1 MNEPGADPGVL
12 APAGPVRQTD
22 LAAFAAAGLRLVR
35 LRCRVNPAR
44 DVARWRDAGATR
56 CILQLLS
63 PEPARRLTSPQAF
76 VERASPDLDAYM
88 EAGVR
93 YVEVHG
99 EPNRADRG
107 AGVSWQDGAAFNM
120 WFEEVYAIL
129 RERFGEAIRLGFP
142 ALAPSDGPHPDPTA
156 AIPEGPFLAQCERA
170 LQVAD
175 WISIHVFW
183 RTVEEMR
190 GFEGGMRCLRRYLE
204 HFPEQHFIVTAF
216 ANVNPDLRP
225 RTRGEQ
231 YAEFLTLMAQYDR
244 VLGVSGYLLRSSDPR
259 YGPLAWT
266 RIDGEPTAVVT
277 ELAARAR
284 LPDYTRMQMAWP
296 TLRRRYL
303 QLFGANQRAYY
314 RCCQLTGGHNGVDLD
329 VGGSAE
335 GAAPI
340 TAAWDGTVTQ
350 VAFDA
355 DGYGYHV
362 RVRSYGPEG
371 EAVTLLYAHFT
382 AIEVA
387 VGTLVSRGDL
397 LGYVAAP
404 EGEAVAPHL
413 HLGMRMEG
421 VRLPQVYNGL
431 NPRPYLGPECA
442 PKAPL

>member
-1 MNEPGADPGVL
+1 LSEPGADPGVL

-56 CILQLLS
+56 FILQLLS

-76 VERASPDLDAYM
+76 VERASPDLESYLKV
-88 EAGVR
+88 GVR

-120 WFEEVYAIL
+120 WFEEICAVM

-142 ALAPSDGPHPDPTA
+142 ALAPSHGPYPDPTA
-156 AIPEGPFLAQCERA
+156 AIPEDPFLSQCERA

-175 WISIHVFW
+175 WIALHVFW

-190 GFEGGMRCLRRYLE
+190 GFDGGMRCLRRYLE

-216 ANVNPDLRP
+216 ANVNPDLSP
-225 RTRGEQ
+225 RVRGEQ

-244 VLGVSGYLLRSSDPR
+244 VLGASGYLLRSSDRR
-259 YGPLAWT
+259 YSPLAWT
-266 RIDGEPTAVVT
+266 QIEGEPTAVLA
-277 ELAARAR
+277 ELAARPR
-284 LPDYTRMQMAWP
+284 LPDSTCMPMAWP
-296 TLRRRYL
+296 TPSRRYL
-303 QLFGANQRAYY
+303 QLFGANQQAYY

-329 VGGSAE
+329 VGGSTE

-350 VAFDA
+350 VAFDEG
-355 DGYGYHV
+355 GYGYHV
-362 RVRSYGPEG
+362 RVRSYSPEG
-371 EAVTLLYAHFT
+371 AAVMLLYAHLT
-382 AIEVA
+382 AIEVT

-397 LGYVAAP
+397 LGYVAKP
-404 EGEAVAPHL
+404 DRGAVAPHL
-413 HLGMRMEG
+413 HLGMQMAG
-421 VRLPQVYNGL
+421 VRLPQVYDGL
-431 NPRPYLGPECA
+431 NPRPYLDSECVPEA
-442 PKAPL
+442 RV